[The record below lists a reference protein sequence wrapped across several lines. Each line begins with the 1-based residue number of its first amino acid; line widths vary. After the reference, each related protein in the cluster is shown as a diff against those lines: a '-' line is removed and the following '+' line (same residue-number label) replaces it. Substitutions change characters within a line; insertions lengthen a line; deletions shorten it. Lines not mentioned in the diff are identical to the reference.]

1 MRAADKLAR
10 RLAEAG
16 CRHAFGIPGGEV
28 LTLIDALEAAGIR
41 FHLAKHETAAGFMA
55 EACWHRTGAP
65 GILVATVGPGLSNAV
80 NVIANAR
87 LDRVPLI
94 VLSGA
99 VDPAERL
106 SYNHQVIDHARLVEP
121 AVKGS
126 FELNAACPDLVTER
140 ALALA
145 TDRRPGPV
153 LIDVPIR
160 VAAAGAG
167 NEPVLRRAPASPC
180 GPGEGPALEEARH
193 WLGES
198 RRPLVIAG
206 FDAVIDD
213 AGAELSAF
221 AERFR
226 APVIQTYKAKGL
238 IDEDH
243 PMALAPAALSP
254 VADRT
259 LLEAVR
265 EADLVI
271 LAGYDPIEMRTGW
284 QYPWDASKKRVIEFA
299 PAANDHY
306 MHQAS
311 LSFLCDTGAGLRA
324 LSAGGKAGS
333 TWTAAEVARLRA
345 ATLEPFRIDEAWG
358 PAAITD
364 VARRILPK
372 ETIATVDAGAHRI
385 LLSQVWR
392 CHEPRTLL
400 QSNGLCTMGGAMPLA
415 IGAKIAEPQRPVVAF
430 FGDGGLLMFTGEF
443 ATCAELGLPVIFVVF
458 VDRSLALIEKKQRE
472 SQLRKFGVDLGRFD
486 YAAIAGGFGGQG
498 VTVRSREGLERAL
511 IDALA
516 ADRFTLIACEID
528 DNAYDGRI

>member
-28 LTLIDALEAAGIR
+28 LTLIDALEEAGIR

-94 VLSGA
+94 VLAGA

-126 FELNAACPDLVTER
+126 FELNASCPDLVTER

-145 TDRRPGPV
+145 TDLRPGPV
-153 LIDVPIR
+153 LIDVPIK
-160 VAAAGAG
+160 VAAAEAAS
-167 NEPVLRRAPASPC
+167 EPCLRRTPPSPN
-180 GPGEGPALEEARH
+180 GPGEGAALDEARR
-193 WLGES
+193 WLAES
-198 RRPLVIAG
+198 RRPLLIVG

-213 AGAELSAF
+213 AGAELAAF
-221 AERFR
+221 AEHFDV
-226 APVIQTYKAKGL
+226 PVIQTYKAKGL
-238 IDEDH
+238 LDEDH

-254 VADRT
+254 VADAT
-259 LLEAVR
+259 LMPVVE

-271 LAGYDPIEMRTGW
+271 LAGYDPIEMRVGW
-284 QYPWDASKKRVIEFA
+284 QHPWDPAKKRVIEFA
-299 PAANDHY
+299 PCANDHY

-311 LSFLCDTGAGLRA
+311 LSFHCDTGAGLRA
-324 LSAGGKAGS
+324 LAGGGAGGS
-333 TWTAAEVARLRA
+333 TWTADEVAALRSSV
-345 ATLEPFRIDEAWG
+345 LEPFRIDEAWG
-358 PAAITD
+358 PSAIVD
-364 VARRILPK
+364 VARRVLPR
-372 ETIATVDAGAHRI
+372 ETVATVDAGAHRI
-385 LLSQVWR
+385 LFSQVWR
-392 CHEPRTLL
+392 SHEPRTLL

-415 IGAKIAEPQRPVVAF
+415 IGSKIAEPDRPAVAF

-443 ATCAELGLPVIFVVF
+443 ATCTELGLPVIFVVF

-472 SQLRKFGVDLGRFD
+472 RQLRKLGVDLGRFD
-486 YAAIAGGFGGQG
+486 YAAIASGFGGHG
-498 VTVRSREGLERAL
+498 VTVDNRQALEQAL
-511 IDALA
+511 RGALT

-528 DNAYDGRI
+528 ENAYEGRI